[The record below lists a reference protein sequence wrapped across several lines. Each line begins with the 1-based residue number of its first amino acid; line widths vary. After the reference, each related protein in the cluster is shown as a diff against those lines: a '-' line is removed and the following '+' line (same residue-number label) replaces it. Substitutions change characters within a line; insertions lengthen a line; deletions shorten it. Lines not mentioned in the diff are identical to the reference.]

1 MAISANELAR
11 NESWVGPEH
20 QRANPGP
27 NAILRPHA

>member
-11 NESWVGPEH
+11 HESWLGPER

-27 NAILRPHA
+27 NAILGTHA